1 MRLTGFGLLA
11 SILLIDPAWAGS
23 WSNYYNMATFVAGG
37 GTDEGGWFNF
47 ECADEE
53 SGFSMAGQPFFDVM
67 IGEKFHQEKAALKP
81 TVAFFVDDGQSY
93 LLPMNLERDSTTHL
107 HYDRNPET
115 FPEMQDFIAA
125 LRRGNQ
131 VTAWSGEQQLVSIAL
146 NGSFAALQFVEA
158 CVAGED

>member
-1 MRLTGFGLLA
+1 MRLGGFGLSA
-11 SILLIDPAWAGS
+11 AVLLIGPAWAGN

-37 GTDEGGWFNF
+37 GADEGGWFNF

-53 SGFSMAGQPFFDVM
+53 SGFSMAGQPFFDVT
-67 IGEKFHQEKAALKP
+67 IGENFYQKKAALEP
-81 TVAFFVDDGQSY
+81 TIIFAVDDGQSY
-93 LLPMNLERDSTTHL
+93 LLPMRLEQNSTTHL

-125 LRRGNQ
+125 LRRGNR
-131 VTAWSGEQQLVSIAL
+131 VTAWSGEQQLASVTL
-146 NGSFAALQFVEA
+146 DGSFAALEFVEA